1 MISSF
6 REASSLPL
14 PSLVQALPPD
24 GRGRLK
30 RTHTR
35 PESAMS
41 GQTGAANGRAGGHA
55 SGSARRKR
63 ALDRAPRVRVLSETP
78 TTKRKRH
85 QDAVETSEQDLSP
98 PGVDTG
104 LLTSVTTT
112 VVTSEH
118 HRRHATQPAVEA
130 AVHRADVHSCSL
142 RRSCHVAAGCQLGP
156 EASERLCWS
165 ESAKI
170 GQNY

>member
-1 MISSF
+1 
-6 REASSLPL
+6 
-14 PSLVQALPPD
+14 
-24 GRGRLK
+24 
-30 RTHTR
+30 
-35 PESAMS
+35 MS

-112 VVTSEH
+112 VVMSIIDDMQLSPQSKRQCTVLMSTAAASVGAAMWQLGANWARKPQNVFAG
-118 HRRHATQPAVEA
+118 RRAPKSVKTTKKTLSGRRVHFATRSPFFF
-130 AVHRADVHSCSL
+130 
-142 RRSCHVAAGCQLGP
+142 RRSQ
-156 EASERLCWS
+156 R
-165 ESAKI
+165 
-170 GQNY
+170 

>member
-112 VVTSEH
+112 VVMSIIDDMQLSPQSKRQCTVLMSTAAASVGAAMWPTAPCGPLGRLPS
-118 HRRHATQPAVEA
+118 RRVGTPF
-130 AVHRADVHSCSL
+130 
-142 RRSCHVAAGCQLGP
+142 CQ
-156 EASERLCWS
+156 S
-165 ESAKI
+165 
-170 GQNY
+170 Y

>member
-1 MISSF
+1 
-6 REASSLPL
+6 
-14 PSLVQALPPD
+14 
-24 GRGRLK
+24 
-30 RTHTR
+30 
-35 PESAMS
+35 MS

-112 VVTSEH
+112 VVMSIIDDMQLSPQSKRQCTVLMS
-118 HRRHATQPAVEA
+118 TA
-130 AVHRADVHSCSL
+130 AASVG
-142 RRSCHVAAGCQLGP
+142 AAMWQLGANWARKP
-156 EASERLCWS
+156 QNVFAGNAQASDFVASVAGIPDTAPTSGRWC
-165 ESAKI
+165 AAR
-170 GQNY
+170 